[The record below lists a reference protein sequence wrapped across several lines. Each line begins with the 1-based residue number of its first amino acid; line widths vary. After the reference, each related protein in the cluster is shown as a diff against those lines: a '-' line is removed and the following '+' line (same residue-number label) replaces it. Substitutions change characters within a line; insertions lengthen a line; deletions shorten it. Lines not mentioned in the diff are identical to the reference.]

1 MHNRPRSHNQLAMAD
16 HDFSDLNR
24 PFLEWLDAELEER
37 GWDDAELARRGNF
50 YATSLTHLRKGRR
63 KPGIKLV
70 NSIANGLGISPGVA
84 AAKAGLVP
92 DYTVMAN
99 EKDEQDVQRIRRLF
113 NQMDNETRDTF
124 LAIGDSLARRDQRRR
139 AQGETRAR
147 PRTARS

>member
-1 MHNRPRSHNQLAMAD
+1 MAMRD
-16 HDFSDLNR
+16 YSGDTLQ
-24 PFLEWLDAELEER
+24 FLVWLDQELEQR
-37 GWDDAELARRGNF
+37 GWTDAEVARRGGF
-50 YATSLTHLRKGRR
+50 SSTTLTNIRKGAR
-63 KPGIKLV
+63 KPGIRL
-70 NSIANGLGISPGVA
+70 ANGLAVALELSPELV

-113 NQMDNETRDTF
+113 NQMDHETRDTF

-147 PRTARS
+147 PRAARS